1 MGDARIIELVEWA
14 YREGRELPR
23 PAAEIIA
30 IEDAGGV
37 VDLVTGEVI
46 EGGADDRIELTVIG
60 QATAVVMRFDAEG
73 LL

>member
-1 MGDARIIELVEWA
+1 
-14 YREGRELPR
+14 
-23 PAAEIIA
+23 
-30 IEDAGGV
+30 V